1 MINLLISYKILMEA
15 TSNKQK
21 EKETE
26 ISLDIMKEE
35 TRQNIQIRNEK

>member
-1 MINLLISYKILMEA
+1 MEA

-21 EKETE
+21 EKEETE
-26 ISLDIMKEE
+26 INLDTMKEE